1 MKKLRKD
8 LKISVQ
14 QDPVIIMRRDLD
26 EEIAHFILYVPT
38 VRTSE
43 KQNSNFFSATQKG
56 NVIDGETPTTVD
68 WFNVVPVDVG
78 FVLLGTSQK
87 FRKNSEKF
95 RRKDDIL
102 SYPTTCT

>member
-1 MKKLRKD
+1 MKKLPKD

-14 QDPVIIMRRDLD
+14 RDAVIIMRRDLD

-43 KQNSNFFSATQKG
+43 KQNSNFFSASQKG

-68 WFNVVPVDVG
+68 WFNVVPVDG
-78 FVLLGTSQK
+78 FCSSRHESEVPKK
-87 FRKNSEKF
+87 FREVPKKG
-95 RRKDDIL
+95 
-102 SYPTTCT
+102 